1 MGREMAQGRVVAYI
15 HPQLQEE
22 VTAIG
27 GRYVLTHDLRL
38 PFHGQEILCFTG
50 FAVVDTSC
58 CGTWGCGY
66 ALVAGVLLDW
76 KYETTEDGLAVSRVA
91 TIREPAIQNEIRHH
105 LEKHV
110 QVAQVVFH

>member
-1 MGREMAQGRVVAYI
+1 MARGQVVAYI

-38 PFHGQEILCFTG
+38 PLHGQEILCFIG

-76 KYETTEDGLAVSRVA
+76 KYETTENGLVVSRVV
-91 TIREPAIQNEIRHH
+91 TIREPAIQNEIRHY
-105 LEKHV
+105 LKKQV